1 MGLVTMSPRELERLA
16 LMRRIAERRTT
27 QRLAA
32 EQLGLTVRQVE
43 RLHAAYKARGAEGLV
58 SRKRGAPSNRRL
70 PPELRELAIKLVRG
84 RYPRHPAYE
93 FDGSPRL
100 SILLPTRS
108 K

>member
-1 MGLVTMSPRELERLA
+1 MGLVTMSPKELERVA

-43 RLHAAYKARGAEGLV
+43 RLFAAYKARGAEGLI

-70 PPELRELAIKLVRG
+70 LPELRELALELFRALPRGPPAGKL
-84 RYPRHPAYE
+84 
-93 FDGSPRL
+93 SRL
-100 SILLPTRS
+100 R
-108 K
+108 